1 MCGDEEKIQEE
12 LQLKKISMTG
22 LKGLNR
28 SYQPPQFG
36 MPGWSRKALEVGS
49 GGQGLVSGK

>member
-12 LQLKKISMTG
+12 LQLEKISMTG

-49 GGQGLVSGK
+49 GGQG